1 MGHRSTTG
9 TRRKVCI
16 KVKRTRIVSLG
27 ALAALVFGSLVA
39 ITAPA
44 NAKSDW
50 TGSVCAQEGQI
61 RKIGDFTYTCQ
72 RVGGALQYA
81 KGRKLT
87 GTLNV
92 LCTPQEMW
100 CVEMTKAFEA
110 KTGIPTKFIRLS
122 SGEAVTRLVAGK
134 NNPEF
139 DVLAGGPSD
148 GFIAARIQGVL
159 DTYKSPT
166 RNMLKPQF
174 KDADGYWTGI
184 YMGALGF
191 CSNVN
196 ELKRLGIKAPT
207 SWNDLLDPKLK
218 GNFMMAHPGT
228 SGTAYTALWTQVL
241 RLGTEDAAINYMKDL
256 NKNVLSYTRSGAG
269 PTGPLGRGEVAVGI
283 VFSHDCTAA
292 ILNGNPLVVSF
303 PKEGTGF
310 EIGGIAVVKNA
321 KNPDAAKA
329 YVDFALSAEAQ
340 NIGPARAQSYQILTN
355 PNAKYDPRMVN
366 LKKVTL
372 LNYDSEAAGSASVR
386 MKGRFDKEVALTSS
400 AK

>member
-1 MGHRSTTG
+1 M
-9 TRRKVCI
+9 KKPI
-16 KVKRTRIVSLG
+16 F
-27 ALAALVFGSLVA
+27 ALSALSALVLSMLVG
-39 ITAPA
+39 ITGPA
-44 NAKSDW
+44 SAKDDW
-50 TGSVCAQEGQI
+50 TGSACAQEGQVV
-61 RKIGDFTYTCQ
+61 KIATTTYTCQ
-72 RVGGALQYA
+72 RVGGQLQYA
-81 KGRKLT
+81 QGRKLT

-92 LCTPQEMW
+92 LCTPQELW
-100 CVEMTKAFEA
+100 CVEMTKAFQE

-122 SGEAVTRLVAGK
+122 SGEALTRLVASK

-139 DVLAGGPSD
+139 DVWAGGPND
-148 GFIAARIQGVL
+148 TFIAGRIQGVL

-166 RNMLKPQF
+166 RNMLKAQF

-191 CSNVN
+191 CSNTN
-196 ELKRLGIKAPT
+196 ELKRLGLRAPT

-241 RLGTEDAAINYMKDL
+241 RLGSEDAAINYMKEL

-310 EIGGIAVVKNA
+310 EIGGIGLVKGA
-321 KNPDAAKA
+321 KNSDAAKA
-329 YVDFALSAEAQ
+329 YIDFALSAEAQ

-355 PNAKYDPRMVN
+355 PNAKYDRRMVN

-372 LNYDSEAAGSASVR
+372 LDYEAEAAGTASAR
-386 MKGRFDKEVALTSS
+386 MKARFDKEVALVSS
-400 AK
+400 VK

>member
-1 MGHRSTTG
+1 MKKSKLIAFGAFSALTL
-9 TRRKVCI
+9 
-16 KVKRTRIVSLG
+16 SL
-27 ALAALVFGSLVA
+27 LAGISS
-39 ITAPA
+39 PA
-44 NAKSDW
+44 NAKDDW

-61 RKIGDFTYTCQ
+61 RKIAATTYTCQ
-72 RVGGALQYA
+72 RVGGQLVYA

-92 LCTPQEMW
+92 LCTPQELW
-100 CVEMTKAFEA
+100 CVEMTKAFQE

-122 SGEAVTRLVAGK
+122 SGEALTRLVASK

-139 DVLAGGPSD
+139 DVWAGGPND
-148 GFIAARIQGVL
+148 TFIAGRIQGVL
-159 DTYKSPT
+159 DTYLSPT

-196 ELKRLGIKAPT
+196 ELKRLGLRAPT

-241 RLGTEDAAINYMKDL
+241 RLGSEDAAIAYMKEL

-283 VFSHDCTAA
+283 VFSHD
-292 ILNGNPLVVSF
+292 
-303 PKEGTGF
+303 
-310 EIGGIAVVKNA
+310 
-321 KNPDAAKA
+321 
-329 YVDFALSAEAQ
+329 
-340 NIGPARAQSYQILTN
+340 
-355 PNAKYDPRMVN
+355 
-366 LKKVTL
+366 
-372 LNYDSEAAGSASVR
+372 
-386 MKGRFDKEVALTSS
+386 
-400 AK
+400 